1 MRNKIYG
8 VLAAA
13 AMLCAAGSLWA
24 HHSTTA
30 VFDLSKKVTVTGTL
44 TKVDWVNP
52 HISLTIEAKSS
63 GASVE
68 AWKFE
73 ASPPSWFRRVSI
85 GRQDF
90 AKAIGQMV
98 TVEGNPAKDGTLYA
112 YLVRI
117 KFQDGASLE
126 VVPQD
131 QVGRQEAA
139 AK

>member
-1 MRNKIYG
+1 MGNKIRG
-8 VLAAA
+8 VVIMLVMLRLASS
-13 AMLCAAGSLWA
+13 MWS

-30 VFDLSKKVTVTGTL
+30 VFDVSKKVTVTGTL

-52 HISLTIEAKSS
+52 HIVVLVDAKDSD
-63 GASVE
+63 GIVA

-73 ASPPSWFRRVSI
+73 SSPPSWFRRVSV

-90 AKAIGQMV
+90 AKAIGQ
-98 TVEGNPAKDGTLYA
+98 TVVVEANPAKDGTLYG

-117 KFQDGASLE
+117 KYQDGTSLE
-126 VVPQD
+126 IVPQD
-131 QVGRQEAA
+131 QGGKQETA